1 MVLYEIDCIGNIEY
15 NKLLINPYKE
25 ITWQSQKSDID

>member
-1 MVLYEIDCIGNIEY
+1 MVLYEIDYIDNIEY
-15 NKLLINPYKE
+15 IKLLISVYRE